1 VRTLITGGAGY
12 IGSHLVDRLLAEDH
26 EVRVLDDFS
35 TGSRQNID
43 HCADQVELFDGSIL
57 DAELVSQAVKGTE
70 LVFHLAAAVGVTN
83 IVREPLRGLRVN
95 VEGTQHVVN
104 ACVAEGAK
112 MVLASTSE
120 VYGRPTKIPMSE
132 TDDRVLG
139 PTTVDRWSY
148 STAKALDEHLLLAL
162 HRQEGFPMSIV
173 RYFNSYGPRLAD
185 NGYGSVVARFVKQAL
200 SGGPITVYGDG
211 SQSRSFTY
219 VADTVDGTYLAG
231 TLPGAVG
238 EVFNIGNGAETSVL
252 ELARAVADS
261 VGAECPVEFVPYEQ
275 AYGPGFEDTQRRVPD
290 VSKAGNVLGWRPQV
304 ALAEG
309 LGRTVEWW
317 RSNDGGAR

>member
-1 VRTLITGGAGY
+1 M
-12 IGSHLVDRLLAEDH
+12 
-26 EVRVLDDFS
+26 DDFS
-35 TGSRQNID
+35 TGNRQNINHCID
-43 HCADQVELFDGSIL
+43 HVELFDGSIL
-57 DAELVSQAVKGTE
+57 DAELVSRAVKGTE
-70 LVFHLAAAVGVTN
+70 LVFHLAAAVGVAN

-104 ACVAEGAK
+104 ATVAEGAK

-200 SGGPITVYGDG
+200 AGGPITVYGDG
-211 SQSRSFTY
+211 MQSRSFTY
-219 VADTVDGTYLAG
+219 VADTVEGTYRAG
-231 TLPGAVG
+231 TSPAAVG

-252 ELARAVADS
+252 ELARIVADS
-261 VGAECPVEFVPYEQ
+261 VGRDCPVEFVPYEQ

-290 VSKAGNVLGWRPQV
+290 VSKAAAVLGWRPQIG
-304 ALAEG
+304 LAEG
-309 LGRTVEWW
+309 LARTVEWW
-317 RSNDGGAR
+317 RTNDGGAR